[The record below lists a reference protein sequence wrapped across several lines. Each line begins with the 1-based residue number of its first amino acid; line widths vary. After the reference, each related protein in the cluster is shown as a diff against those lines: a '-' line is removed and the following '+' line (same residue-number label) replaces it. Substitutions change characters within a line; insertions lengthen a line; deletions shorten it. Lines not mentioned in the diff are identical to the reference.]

1 MATSTPWGVADN
13 IEKCIRGVALVQTPS
28 HGGFRISKGRA
39 ERELSEACRSYGEQM
54 YGYYFFEEDCAYA
67 LPLYEHPEWFVNIYH
82 SGETESMARE
92 SAAETIKR
100 WYPEYFKEI

>member
-1 MATSTPWGVADN
+1 MATSTPWGVAYN
-13 IEKCIRGVALVQTPS
+13 VVKCICGVALVATPS

-67 LPLYEHPEWFVNIYH
+67 LPLYEHPEWFIKIYRT
-82 SGETESMARE
+82 GENEISARE
-92 SAAETIKR
+92 SAAETIRR
-100 WYPEYFKEI
+100 WFPEYFKEI